1 MRDHPHQRDGF
12 DPRAGRGRGPRVFA
26 PGDLKL
32 LLPALIAEQPC
43 HGYDL
48 IRQIESLFDGAYT
61 PSPGVI
67 YPTLT
72 FLEES
77 DLIQGDADGGKKRYT
92 ITDAGRLFLSE
103 QQVALD
109 GVRMRIDVSKR
120 SLRGHDRPPEIH
132 EAVHNLLIHRVSHEI
147 KRRRL
152 EVLRVVDITPRM
164 RRITLGG
171 PELAGFVSLGS
182 DDHIKL
188 LFPQNAAEQ
197 AALESP
203 TFNIKGDGPQ
213 PAMRDYT
220 PRRFDL
226 SIGELDIDFVL
237 HGDGP
242 ASTWAD
248 QVQVGQHLYIGG
260 PRGSMIVPDI
270 FDSYLLIGDETALP
284 AIARRLEELPAGRT
298 VLAVIEIANAA
309 EKQALNSAAN
319 VEVIWV
325 IRGQDD
331 LLETVQKL
339 TLPSGS
345 LYSFVATETK
355 LSRQVRRVLL
365 DTHKVNEE
373 FLKAVG
379 YWRAE
384 GSEEE

>member
-1 MRDHPHQRDGF
+1 MNTQ
-12 DPRAGRGRGPRVFA
+12 
-26 PGDLKL
+26 
-32 LLPALIAEQPC
+32 
-43 HGYDL
+43 
-48 IRQIESLFDGAYT
+48 T
-61 PSPGVI
+61 
-67 YPTLT
+67 
-72 FLEES
+72 
-77 DLIQGDADGGKKRYT
+77 
-92 ITDAGRLFLSE
+92 
-103 QQVALD
+103 
-109 GVRMRIDVSKR
+109 
-120 SLRGHDRPPEIH
+120 
-132 EAVHNLLIHRVSHEI
+132 IHRVTHEI

-152 EVLRVVDITPRM
+152 QVLRVVDITPRM
-164 RRITLGG
+164 RRVTLGG
-171 PELAGFVSLGS
+171 PELAGFISLGS

-188 LFPQNAAEQ
+188 LFPQNAQEQ

-220 PRRFDL
+220 PRRYDL

-242 ASTWAD
+242 ASTWAE

-270 FDSYLLIGDETALP
+270 FDSYLLIGDETAIP
-284 AIARRLEELPAGRT
+284 AIARRLEELPAGRK
-298 VLAVIEIANAA
+298 VLAVIEIADAA
-309 EKQALNSAAN
+309 EQQVLSSAAK

-325 IRGQDD
+325 LRGQDN
-331 LLETVQKL
+331 LLDVVRNL
-339 TLPSGS
+339 TLPSGT

-365 DTHKVNEE
+365 DTHKVDEQY
-373 FLKAVG
+373 LKAVG